1 MSQGFQNSRQG
12 SDYFYAPNSG
22 PAGPSGNNV
31 MNNGRANMGPDFVYQ
46 YPHYPGQG
54 QFQPQLPFQG
64 YPPLQQQQFGP
75 QQPPMS
81 QGQTTMRAVVTNKQT
96 TKSTTK
102 STTKLPPAT
111 TTTTTLSPEEKF
123 EAQLITQLG
132 DELTS
137 MEFPGF
143 AIFTLTLGIIVMV
156 MLCVL
161 VIVRIKQGKMGFRCV

>member
-1 MSQGFQNSRQG
+1 M
-12 SDYFYAPNSG
+12 NSG
-22 PAGPSGNNV
+22 
-31 MNNGRANMGPDFVYQ
+31 RAAMGPDFVYQ
-46 YPHYPGQG
+46 NPQYPGQG

-64 YPPLQQQQFGP
+64 YPPQQQQQFGP

-81 QGQTTMRAVVTNKQT
+81 QGQTTMKAVTNKHT
-96 TKSTTK
+96 TKTTTK

-123 EAQLITQLG
+123 EAELITQLG

-143 AIFTLTLGIIVMV
+143 AIFTLTLGIIIMV
-156 MLCVL
+156 LLCVL
-161 VIVRIKQGKMGFRCV
+161 VIVRIKQGKMGFRWV